1 MREPTWLSSACLQFW
16 FSDFSVS
23 IQSMLSPGADSSA
36 MTDTSFPCSVLRHSL
51 KPFRASSV
59 LLLLFLSM
67 PAMADEDQCTEWQAN
82 TGETAQSDS
91 SSASAARS
99 GSAPASRLVFGRITV
114 RTNDLFDLENK
125 SENAFVHSAANALHL
140 NTRQVTIFNALPFA
154 EGDAFSEERMLE
166 AERILRGKRYLR
178 DAFVTPHR
186 LCGNRVDVEI
196 KTVDNWT
203 LTPSVSFGSAGGQT
217 RYSFEIQD
225 LNVLGLG
232 KEFTLRNSRSGDE
245 QRTLFN
251 YRDDNVLGSRY
262 RFGVEISEVEGQQG
276 YSIQGGLPFYAENAA
291 HSWQVSAH
299 EVSRSLSYSSA
310 YGAVDIPDYSLTSK
324 VAELHVARRLP
335 SSSLPFARLGGGVR
349 FAQDQTGDQ
358 VSGQDVQSESDYE
371 ESYPFLSAQWSESK
385 WLRRQ
390 NFLGIRSIED
400 IDLGLSVSAEA
411 GLIFK
416 GLGND
421 EDALR
426 LSLDLSKGWY
436 AGASALH
443 KFTFHQLQYFSNREV
458 ARKQISAR
466 YQFFRWLSDVDQLDL
481 RLTAETQDGYS
492 AFDNFAVG
500 GADGLRAYPNRFQ
513 VGDRRVIGVA
523 EYRHI
528 TGWSPWSL
536 VNTALTGFVETGRA
550 WSNGADADTLV
561 NVGAGL
567 LLAPTRSS
575 RAAVNRFDISIPLSS
590 TENVDS
596 FQIFI
601 GSQINF

>member
-1 MREPTWLSSACLQFW
+1 
-16 FSDFSVS
+16 
-23 IQSMLSPGADSSA
+23 MLSVGADSSA
-36 MTDTSFPCSVLRHSL
+36 MTATFSPSTVLRRSL
-51 KPFRASSV
+51 KPLRASA
-59 LLLLFLSM
+59 LLLMLLLSVSSRG
-67 PAMADEDQCTEWQAN
+67 DEGQCTQWRAKADGAVHVQSAS
-82 TGETAQSDS
+82 TTAMGSAETSAQS
-91 SSASAARS
+91 
-99 GSAPASRLVFGRITV
+99 LVFGRITV
-114 RTNDLFDLENK
+114 RTNDLFNLDSE

-140 NTRQVTIFNALPFA
+140 NTRQVTIYNALPFA
-154 EGDAFSEERMLE
+154 EGDVFSEERMLE

-186 LCGNRVDVEI
+186 ICGNRVDVEI
-196 KTVDNWT
+196 KTIDNWT

-232 KEFTLRNSRSGDE
+232 KEFTLRNSRNGDE
-245 QRTLFN
+245 QKSLFN

-262 RFGVEISEVEGQQG
+262 RFGAEISEVEGQQG
-276 YSIQGGLPFYAENAA
+276 YSIQAGLPFYAEDALHA
-291 HSWQVSAH
+291 WQVSAH
-299 EVSRSLSYSSA
+299 EVTRSLLYSSA
-310 YGAVDIPDYSLTSK
+310 YGAVDVPDYSLTSK
-324 VAELHVARRLP
+324 LAELQIARRLP
-335 SSSLPFARLGGGVR
+335 SSNLPFARLGGGVR
-349 FAQDQTGDQ
+349 FAQDQTTDQ
-358 VSGQDVQSESDYE
+358 ISGQDVQDVQDDTDYE
-371 ESYPFLSAQWSESK
+371 ESYPFLSAQWSESR

-390 NFLGIRSIED
+390 NFSGIRSIED

-411 GLIFK
+411 GLILQ

-436 AGASALH
+436 AGESALH
-443 KFTFHQLQYFSNREV
+443 KLTFHQLQYFSNQEV
-458 ARKQISAR
+458 DRKQISAR

-481 RLTAETQDGYS
+481 RLTAEMQDGYS
-492 AFDNFAVG
+492 VFDDFSVG

-536 VNTALTGFVETGRA
+536 LNTAFTGFIETGRA
-550 WSNGADADTLV
+550 WSDGADADTLA
-561 NVGAGL
+561 NVGVGL

-575 RAAVNRFDISIPLSS
+575 RAAVNRFDISVPLNS
-590 TENVDS
+590 TEDVDDY
-596 FQIFI
+596 QIFI

>member
-1 MREPTWLSSACLQFW
+1 
-16 FSDFSVS
+16 
-23 IQSMLSPGADSSA
+23 MLSLGADSSA
-36 MTDTSFPCSVLRHSL
+36 MTDTSSPFTVLRHSL
-51 KPFRASSV
+51 KPCRASAV
-59 LLLLFLSM
+59 LLLLFLSLSSR
-67 PAMADEDQCTEWQAN
+67 ADEGQCTEWQAK
-82 TGETAQSDS
+82 TDGALQSGTA
-91 SSASAARS
+91 SASSTAS
-99 GSAPASRLVFGRITV
+99 VEAPTLVFGRITV
-114 RTNDLFDLENK
+114 RANDLFDLNSK

-186 LCGNRVDVEI
+186 ICGNRVDVEI

-232 KEFTLRNSRSGDE
+232 KEFTLRNSRTGDE
-245 QRTLFN
+245 QKTLFN
-251 YRDDNVLGSRY
+251 YRDDNVVGSRY
-262 RFGVEISEVEGQQG
+262 RFEVEFSDAEGQQG
-276 YSIQGGLPFYAENAA
+276 YSIQGGLPFYAEDASHA
-291 HSWQVSAH
+291 WQVSAH
-299 EVSRSLSYSSA
+299 EVSRSLEYSSA
-310 YGAVDIPDYSLTSK
+310 YGAVDVPDDLLKSK

-335 SSSLPFARLGGGVR
+335 SSNLPFARLGGGVR
-349 FAQDQTGDQ
+349 FAQDQTSDR
-358 VSGQDVQSESDYE
+358 VSGQDVQSDSDYE

-390 NFLGIRSIED
+390 NYLGIRSIED

-411 GLIFK
+411 GLILE

-421 EDALR
+421 ENALR

-436 AGASALH
+436 AGESALH
-443 KFTFHQLQYFSNREV
+443 KLTFQQLQYFSNQEV
-458 ARKQISAR
+458 DRKQISAR

-481 RLTAETQDGYS
+481 RLTAQMHDGYS
-492 AFDNFAVG
+492 AFDDFSVG

-536 VNTALTGFVETGRA
+536 VNTAFTGFVETGRA
-550 WSNGADADTLV
+550 WSDGADADTLANIGV
-561 NVGAGL
+561 GL

-575 RAAVNRFDISIPLSS
+575 RAAVNRFDISVPLSS

>member
-1 MREPTWLSSACLQFW
+1 
-16 FSDFSVS
+16 
-23 IQSMLSPGADSSA
+23 MLSLEADSAS
-36 MTDTSFPCSVLRHSL
+36 MIDTSPSRTTLRHSL
-51 KPFRASSV
+51 KPLRASTL
-59 LLLLFLSM
+59 LLLLFLS
-67 PAMADEDQCTEWQAN
+67 ASSLAEEGQCTEWQARVD
-82 TGETAQSDS
+82 GVEQ
-91 SSASAARS
+91 SASAS
-99 GSAPASRLVFGRITV
+99 GSSMVAAESPGLVFGRITV
-114 RTNDLFDLENK
+114 RTNDLFNLDSE

-140 NTRQVTIFNALPFA
+140 NTRQVTIYNALPFA

-178 DAFVTPHR
+178 DAFVTAHR
-186 LCGNRVDVEI
+186 ICGNRVDVEI

-245 QRTLFN
+245 QKTLFN

-262 RFGVEISEVEGQQG
+262 RFGVDVSEMEGQQG
-276 YSIQGGLPFYAENAA
+276 YSIQGGLPFYAEDAPHA
-291 HSWQVSAH
+291 WQVSAH
-299 EVSRSLSYSSA
+299 ENSRSLEYSSA
-310 YGAVDIPDYSLTSK
+310 AGSVDVPDHLLTSK
-324 VAELHVARRLP
+324 VVELHVAKRMASSNLP
-335 SSSLPFARLGGGVR
+335 SARLGGGVR
-349 FAQDQTGDQ
+349 FASDQTSDA
-358 VSGQDVQSESDYE
+358 VDGQDIQSDSDFE

-400 IDLGLSVSAEA
+400 IDLGSSVSAEA
-411 GLIFK
+411 GLILE

-421 EDALR
+421 GDALR

-436 AGASALH
+436 AGDSALH
-443 KFTFHQLQYFSNREV
+443 QLTFHQLQYFSNSAV
-458 ARKQISAR
+458 DRKQISAR

-481 RLTAETQDGYS
+481 RLTAQMQDGYS
-492 AFDNFAVG
+492 AFDDFSVG

-513 VGDRRVIGVA
+513 VGDRRAIGVA

-528 TGWSPWSL
+528 TSWSPWSL
-536 VNTALTGFVETGRA
+536 VNTAFTGFVETGRA
-550 WSNGADADTLV
+550 WSDDTDADTLANLGV
-561 NVGAGL
+561 GL

-575 RAAVNRFDISIPLSS
+575 RAAVNRFDLSVPLSS